1 MKAFCVLDIETTGLD
16 TSSDYVLEIAWMF
29 LDENLATLMEPKSF
43 VVEQE
48 PMNIRSIY
56 DTIRS
61 NDVVRNMHQESG
73 LLGEIFG
80 GSKSL
85 LKIGNELYSDMM
97 DLLQAGVETFHLTG
111 FSVAFDR
118 DFLRAEL
125 GFRKFFQEDGSK
137 PVFHH
142 QIMDLRGV
150 RTLLELAGAPVPAP
164 VNSRPHRALEDVRYA
179 EEFLRE
185 SVDLVAKGQL

>member
-43 VVEQE
+43 VVKQE
-48 PMNIRSIY
+48 PVDIRGIY
-56 DTIRS
+56 DAVRS

-73 LLGEIFG
+73 LLGEIFS
-80 GSKSL
+80 GSKAL
-85 LKIGNELYSDMM
+85 PKIGSELYSDMEE
-97 DLLQAGVETFHLTG
+97 LLKAGIDTFHLTG

-118 DFLRAEL
+118 DFLRNEL
-125 GFRKFFQEDGSK
+125 GFRRFFQEDGSRH
-137 PVFHH
+137 VFHH
-142 QIMDLRGV
+142 QLMDLRGV

-179 EEFLRE
+179 EAFLRE